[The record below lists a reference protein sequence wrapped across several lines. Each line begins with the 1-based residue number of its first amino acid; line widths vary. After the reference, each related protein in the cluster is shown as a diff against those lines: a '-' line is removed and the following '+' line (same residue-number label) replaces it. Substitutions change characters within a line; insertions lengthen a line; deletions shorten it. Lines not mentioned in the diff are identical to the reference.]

1 MLIAKQQGCSVSIG
15 IKYIPVDAECVAG
28 LCRVFTHFNVAGNS
42 EVISNAA
49 AQAGE
54 LLSDVYLS
62 SCEWELNSD
71 IISSACMQLA
81 DLLYSITCIIQHTQ
95 TYSYHTT

>member
-1 MLIAKQQGCSVSIG
+1 MSIEKQQGCSVFIG
-15 IKYIPVDAECVAG
+15 IKYIVHIDAECVAG
-28 LCRVFTHFNVAGNS
+28 LCCIDTHFDVAGNS

-62 SCEWELNSD
+62 SCE
-71 IISSACMQLA
+71 
-81 DLLYSITCIIQHTQ
+81 
-95 TYSYHTT
+95 